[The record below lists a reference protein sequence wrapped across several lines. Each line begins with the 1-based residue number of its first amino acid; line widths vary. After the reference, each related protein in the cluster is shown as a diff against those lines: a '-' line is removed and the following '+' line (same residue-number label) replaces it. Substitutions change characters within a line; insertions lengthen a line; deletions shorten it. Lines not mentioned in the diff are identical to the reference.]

1 MWKYKMK
8 RNSKLA
14 ILIVLVTAAIFVWMP
29 KGKKAKD
36 ISRNISLAAFD
47 QTIPLI
53 KAVPKKRTEFADWGR
68 NPFAKLQT
76 EKETSDVSELKL
88 GAIMWGDKKLSASI
102 NKKTVSTGDKIDNKI
117 VKQIERDRVILTDG
131 INDYVLKL
139 SE

>member
-1 MWKYKMK
+1 MK

-14 ILIVLVTAAIFVWMP
+14 ILIVLVTSAIFVWMP
-29 KGKKAKD
+29 KGKKTKD
-36 ISRNISLAAFD
+36 VSRNISLAAFD

-76 EKETSDVSELKL
+76 ETSGVSELKL
-88 GAIMWGDKKLSASI
+88 GAIMWDDKKFSAFI
-102 NKKTVSTGDKIDNKI
+102 NKKTVSMGDKIGNKTI
-117 VKQIERDRVILTDG
+117 KQIERDRVILTDG

>member
-1 MWKYKMK
+1 MK
-8 RNSKLA
+8 RNSKLT

-29 KGKKAKD
+29 KGKKANNVP
-36 ISRNISLAAFD
+36 SPALLASFD
-47 QTIPLI
+47 QAIPI
-53 KAVPKKRTEFADWGR
+53 IRVVPRKRTEFVGWGR

-88 GAIMWGDKKLSASI
+88 GAIMWGDKKPSAFI
-102 NKKTVSTGDKIDNKI
+102 NKKIVSAGDKIDQRT
-117 VKQIERDRVILTDG
+117 VKQIERDRVTLTDG

>member
-14 ILIVLVTAAIFVWMP
+14 ILIVLVTSAIFVWMP

-36 ISRNISLAAFD
+36 VSQNISLAAFD

-76 EKETSDVSELKL
+76 ETSDVSELKL
-88 GAIMWGDKKLSASI
+88 SAIMWGDKKLSASI
-102 NKKTVSTGDKIDNKI
+102 NKKIVSVGDKINDKT